1 MAETIDVVIQP
12 VGRTP
17 GVLEPPLAKY
27 KPQVIV
33 IITSKDEFADDVIEN
48 IEKAWIKHTRR
59 MPEVIVKILTEPW
72 TADTVDRYMAVFD
85 EAVEEIKKEY
95 KGKDINWHVG
105 TAGGTNLMGIGS
117 ALSAFTH
124 RFPVYYSTEGEKN
137 PGVSIEDLCLEIP
150 FFELL
155 GPGFKAL
162 QKLRCRKIMKF
173 IDTDGPVQP
182 SEIAYHLNSTKQN
195 ESSGRKPLV
204 DAGLILKTDLGWMPT
219 NVGKSLLALMD
230 YEEE

>member
-59 MPEVIVKILTEPW
+59 MPEIIVKILTEPW

-85 EAVEEIKKEY
+85 EAVEDIKKEY

-124 RFPVYYSTEGEKN
+124 RFPVYYSTEAEKN
-137 PGVSIEDLCLEIP
+137 PGVSIDDLCLEIP
-150 FFELL
+150 FFGLL

-162 QKLRCRKIMKF
+162 QKPRSMKIMKF
-173 IDTDGPVQP
+173 IDTEGPVQP
-182 SEIAYHLNSTKQN
+182 STIAFHLNSSKQN
-195 ESSGRKPLV
+195 ESAGRKPLV
-204 DAGLILKTDLGWMPT
+204 GSGLIIETDLGWVST

>member
-1 MAETIDVVIQP
+1 MAEEIDVVIQP

-17 GVLEPPLAKY
+17 AVLEPALAKY

-33 IITSKDEFADDVIEN
+33 IITSKDEFANIAREN

-59 MPEVIVKILTEPW
+59 MPDIIVKILTEPW
-72 TADTVDRYMAVFD
+72 TADTVDRYMVVFD
-85 EAVEEIKKEY
+85 EAVEEINKQY
-95 KGKDINWHVG
+95 KHRDKNWHVG

-124 RFPVYYSTEGEKN
+124 RFPVYYSTEKEKN
-137 PGVSIEDLCLEIP
+137 PGVSIDDLCLEIP

-162 QKLRCRKIMKF
+162 QRTRCMKIMKI
-173 IDTDGPVQP
+173 IDTKGPVQP
-182 SEIAYHLNSTKQN
+182 SEIAFQLKTTKQN
-195 ESSGRKPLV
+195 ESAGRKPLV
-204 DAGLILKTDLGWMPT
+204 DSGLIIKTEFGWVPS